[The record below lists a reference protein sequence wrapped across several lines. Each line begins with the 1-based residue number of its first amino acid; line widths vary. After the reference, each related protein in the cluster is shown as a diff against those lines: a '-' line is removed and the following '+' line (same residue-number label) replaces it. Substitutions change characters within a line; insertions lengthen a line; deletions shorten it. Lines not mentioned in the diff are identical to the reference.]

1 MFWLL
6 VGRLLSPFGLVDVL
20 IISTILFIL
29 FISRFVVLIVVFD
42 FYFLA
47 GEIVR
52 VENNIAAVIGILHL
66 LYSLFLTLCINA
78 DYLV

>member
-1 MFWLL
+1 MFL
-6 VGRLLSPFGLVDVL
+6 VIGREITLPVWLVDVL

-66 LYSLFLTLCINA
+66 LYSLFLALSINA
-78 DYLV
+78 NYLV